1 MERLWP
7 HKGGGMR
14 MLNLSQV
21 QTFLAVIDEGGIQ
34 SAAERLACSQ
44 PAVSQQL
51 RKLEEFVGVPL
62 VVRNRSRAV
71 PTRDGEL
78 FLPKAR
84 SLIASADR
92 ARAVVSDRRLVVH
105 ASGNVG
111 VYLAPRLIAVFERD
125 LDRPGTVDLVITTN
139 RHAVDALIA
148 GEADIA
154 LTEWSEDHPA
164 VEWQGWRRE
173 KLVVIAGPDH
183 PLAKERCIPRQAL
196 LDHPIIGGE
205 PGTGTGRALAGMF
218 GPDAGRLRVARQLGS
233 TAAVKEAVNAGLGL
247 SVVFA
252 YSVAEEVKAGT
263 LTMLELEEADIFK
276 TLFIGLGRE
285 SPQSSMAR
293 RFATFCL
300 ASA

>member
-1 MERLWP
+1 
-7 HKGGGMR
+7 

-78 FLPKAR
+78 FLPRAR
-84 SLIASADR
+84 SLVAAAER
-92 ARAVVSDRRLVVH
+92 ARALVADRRLVVH

-111 VYLAPRLIAVFERD
+111 VYLAPRLVAAFERD
-125 LDRPGTVDLVITTN
+125 LGRPGAVDLAITTN
-139 RHAVDALIA
+139 RHAVDALA
-148 GEADIA
+148 CGEADVA
-154 LTEWSEDHPA
+154 LTEWSEEHPA

-173 KLVVIAGPDH
+173 KLVVIAAPDH
-183 PLAKERCIPRQAL
+183 PLAQARCIPRQVL
-196 LDHPIIGGE
+196 LDHPVIGGE
-205 PGTGTGRALAGMF
+205 PGTGTGRALAGVF
-218 GPDAGRLRVARQLGS
+218 GPDAARLRVARQLGS
-233 TAAVKEAVNAGLGL
+233 TAAVKEAVKAGLGL

-252 YSVAEEVKAGT
+252 YAVAEEVKAGI
-263 LTMLELEEADIFK
+263 LAMLELEEADIFK

-285 SPQSSMAR
+285 SPQSSLAR
-293 RFATFCL
+293 RFAAFCS
-300 ASA
+300 ASV

>member
-164 VEWQGWRRE
+164 VE
-173 KLVVIAGPDH
+173 
-183 PLAKERCIPRQAL
+183 
-196 LDHPIIGGE
+196 
-205 PGTGTGRALAGMF
+205 
-218 GPDAGRLRVARQLGS
+218 
-233 TAAVKEAVNAGLGL
+233 
-247 SVVFA
+247 
-252 YSVAEEVKAGT
+252 
-263 LTMLELEEADIFK
+263 
-276 TLFIGLGRE
+276 
-285 SPQSSMAR
+285 
-293 RFATFCL
+293 
-300 ASA
+300 

>member
-1 MERLWP
+1 
-7 HKGGGMR
+7 
-14 MLNLSQV
+14 MLNLAQV

-84 SLIASADR
+84 SLVAAAER
-92 ARAVVSDRRLVVH
+92 ARALVADRRLVVH

-111 VYLAPRLIAVFERD
+111 VYLAPRLVAAFERD
-125 LDRPGTVDLVITTN
+125 LERAGAVELVITTN
-139 RHAVDALIA
+139 RQAVDALA
-148 GEADIA
+148 SGEADVA
-154 LTEWSEDHPA
+154 LTEWSEEHPA

-173 KLVVIAGPDH
+173 KLVVIAAPDH
-183 PLAKERCIPRQAL
+183 PLAKARCIPRQAL
-196 LDHPIIGGE
+196 FDHPVIGGE
-205 PGTGTGRALAGMF
+205 PGTGTGRALAGVF
-218 GPDAGRLRVARQLGS
+218 GPSADRLRVARQLGS
-233 TAAVKEAVNAGLGL
+233 TAAVKEAVKAGLGL

-252 YSVAEEVKAGT
+252 YAVAEEVKAGT
-263 LTMLELEEADIFK
+263 LAMLELEEADIFK

-293 RFATFCL
+293 RFAAFC
-300 ASA
+300 AAAV

>member
-1 MERLWP
+1 
-7 HKGGGMR
+7 
-14 MLNLSQV
+14 MLNLLQV

-71 PTRDGEL
+71 PTRDGAL
-78 FLPKAR
+78 FLP
-84 SLIASADR
+84 R
-92 ARAVVSDRRLVVH
+92 ARALVAAAERARALVADRRLVVH

-111 VYLAPRLIAVFERD
+111 VYLAPRLVAAFEHD
-125 LDRPGTVDLVITTN
+125 LGRPSAVDLAITTN
-139 RHAVDALIA
+139 RHAVDALA
-148 GEADIA
+148 CGEADVA

-173 KLVVIAGPDH
+173 KLVIIAAPDH
-183 PLAKERCIPRQAL
+183 PLAQVRCISRRAL

-205 PGTGTGRALAGMF
+205 PGTGTGRALAGVF
-218 GPDAGRLRVARQLGS
+218 GSDAARLRVARQLGS
-233 TAAVKEAVNAGLGL
+233 TAAVKEAVKARLGL

-252 YSVAEEVKAGT
+252 YAVAEEVKAGT
-263 LTMLELEEADIFK
+263 LAMLELEEADIFK

-285 SPQSSMAR
+285 SPQSSLAR
-293 RFATFCL
+293 RFAAFCS
-300 ASA
+300 ASV